1 MELVKLLL
9 TLQKRIKDANFAI
22 KQAQLDDI
30 K

>member
-1 MELVKLLL
+1 MEPIKLLL

-22 KQAQLDDI
+22 KQPQLDDI